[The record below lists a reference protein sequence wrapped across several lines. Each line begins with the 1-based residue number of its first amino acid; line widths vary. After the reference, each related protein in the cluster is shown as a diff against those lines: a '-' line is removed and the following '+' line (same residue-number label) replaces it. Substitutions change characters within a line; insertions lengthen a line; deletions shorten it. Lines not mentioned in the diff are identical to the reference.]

1 MEVYVSGLGV
11 ICAAWT
17 NVAECLESMRSGR
30 SMLAPVRRFPT
41 ALGFPVGE
49 VCLSDDELKD
59 TLGID
64 RQEVASRTALLGL
77 KAVDE
82 ALTDFVSRSGKAG
95 GLKELRCAFLSGT
108 SVGGM
113 DLSEVFWQEHRDDLT
128 GGDARRLSMHT
139 PGDVTSMMA
148 HYLESRGVN
157 IVFSTTIST
166 ACSGNAIMLGAK
178 MLREG
183 LCDVA
188 IVGGTDSLCRFTMNG
203 FNSLRILDPDIC
215 RPFDESRAGLNLGE
229 GAGYLVLT
237 ADSEGAVCRLTGWG
251 NANEAYHQTA
261 SSPEG
266 IGPGLSMSAALEQ
279 AGLDP
284 SDIDFVNTHGTG
296 TQVNDLA
303 ESNAMLRVFG
313 GAVPPFSSLKAYTG
327 HTLAASEGI
336 EAVMVCK
343 SLELNDLSFMGSCGF
358 SSPIPETGLVPF
370 MGSRRYVSPLS
381 ETGLAPFDSRD
392 VSQHR
397 LRNILSSAFGF
408 SGNCVSLVFSDII
421 DTQSSKAL

>member
-1 MEVYVSGLGV
+1 
-11 ICAAWT
+11 
-17 NVAECLESMRSGR
+17 
-30 SMLAPVRRFPT
+30 
-41 ALGFPVGE
+41 
-49 VCLSDDELKD
+49 
-59 TLGID
+59 
-64 RQEVASRTALLGL
+64 
-77 KAVDE
+77 
-82 ALTDFVSRSGKAG
+82 
-95 GLKELRCAFLSGT
+95 
-108 SVGGM
+108 
-113 DLSEVFWQEHRDDLT
+113 
-128 GGDARRLSMHT
+128 
-139 PGDVTSMMA
+139 
-148 HYLESRGVN
+148 
-157 IVFSTTIST
+157 
-166 ACSGNAIMLGAK
+166 
-178 MLREG
+178 
-183 LCDVA
+183 
-188 IVGGTDSLCRFTMNG
+188 MNG
-203 FNSLRILDPDIC
+203 FNSLRILDPEIC

-370 MGSRRYVSPLS
+370 SGSRCYAASLSETGLAPFAGSRSYAYPLS
-381 ETGLAPFDSRD
+381 ETGLAPFATRDGSRP
-392 VSQHR
+392 R
-397 LRNILSSAFGF
+397 LRSILSSAFGF

>member
-1 MEVYVSGLGV
+1 
-11 ICAAWT
+11 
-17 NVAECLESMRSGR
+17 
-30 SMLAPVRRFPT
+30 
-41 ALGFPVGE
+41 
-49 VCLSDDELKD
+49 
-59 TLGID
+59 
-64 RQEVASRTALLGL
+64 
-77 KAVDE
+77 
-82 ALTDFVSRSGKAG
+82 
-95 GLKELRCAFLSGT
+95 
-108 SVGGM
+108 
-113 DLSEVFWQEHRDDLT
+113 
-128 GGDARRLSMHT
+128 MHT
-139 PGDVTSMMA
+139 PGDVTSMME

-166 ACSGNAIMLGAK
+166 ACSAAGNAIMLGAK
-178 MLREG
+178 MLRDG

-203 FNSLRILDPDIC
+203 FNSLRILDPEIC

-279 AGLDP
+279 AGLKP

-370 MGSRRYVSPLS
+370 SGSCRYASPIP
-381 ETGLAPFDSRD
+381 ETGLAQFATRD
-392 VSQHR
+392 GSKPR